1 MEKPED
7 DLPPFCIEAAQA
19 VVLMHP
25 FPSEAETGKA
35 IEAVRCAILSAVE
48 EERAACA
55 EVAGQQWKSTS
66 AGWND
71 VAESASKITSGETAA
86 AIRNRKGA

>member
-7 DLPPFCIEAAQA
+7 DLPPFYIEAAKA

-25 FPSEAETGKA
+25 FPGDAETGKA

-48 EERAACA
+48 EERGQCIAALDMLVLRHGGPGA
-55 EVAGQQWKSTS
+55 
-66 AGWND
+66 
-71 VAESASKITSGETAA
+71 VAENPYIDLRRAQT

>member
-7 DLPPFCIEAAQA
+7 DLPPFYIEAAQA

-25 FPSEAETGKA
+25 FPSEAETGEA

-48 EERAACA
+48 EENEACA
-55 EVAGQQWKSTS
+55 LEALRWQDGID
-66 AGWND
+66 A
-71 VAESASKITSGETAA
+71 AEHIRR
-86 AIRNRKGA
+86 RNRKGA